1 MVGVFMSIEKL
12 YTTVG
17 LEKRNVNKEN
27 VLMTL
32 SEIEGV
38 VDMKVNKLLQLIK
51 NKKVSNEMVA
61 KYLFKEEGKQA
72 SGQLA
77 PAAAA
82 IIQELNKEDL

>member
-38 VDMKVNKLLQLIK
+38 VDMKVNKLL
-51 NKKVSNEMVA
+51 
-61 KYLFKEEGKQA
+61 
-72 SGQLA
+72 
-77 PAAAA
+77 
-82 IIQELNKEDL
+82 